1 MSKLDWFTTL
11 VIAVCVIAIGA
22 LIWNA
27 KNLVQS
33 NNKESAE
40 LDLSENHTDAGIA
53 AGDLDETYDI
63 NLDGDKDGDNGANT
77 NGAADGSSTISY
89 DSDVARE
96 AAEADAEEA
105 RMAEREAAD
114 LAREAAK
121 VPSGD
126 NATSQRINTNTS
138 PNSNNS
144 GISAKSVPSTTNSS
158 STSSSARAARTS
170 EGKFLVL
177 IGSYTQMI
185 SAERMLRSVRSKG
198 YRSAQ
203 IEKFNNGKYAR
214 VLVDKR
220 KSLNS
225 ARDLQAELVSD
236 GFRDIIIKEK

>member
-1 MSKLDWFTTL
+1 MSKLDWFTIL
-11 VIAVCVIAIGA
+11 VIAVCVLAIGA

-27 KNLVQS
+27 KNLYQDT
-33 NNKESAE
+33 NKQTA
-40 LDLSENHTDAGIA
+40 DTDISEDYTDTA
-53 AGDLDETYDI
+53 ADDDETTYDI
-63 NLDGDKDGDNGANT
+63 NVDGDGDGDNGINA
-77 NGAADGSSTISY
+77 NGAAGNGSTIQY

-105 RMAEREAAD
+105 RMAEREAA
-114 LAREAAK
+114 AEAAAE
-121 VPSGD
+121 GRD
-126 NATSQRINTNTS
+126 NSTSNRINTNTS
-138 PNSNNS
+138 PNSNSNS
-144 GISAKSVPSTTNSS
+144 NSISSNPATNSS
-158 STSSSARAARTS
+158 SNGGSTRATRTS
-170 EGKFLVL
+170 EGNYMVL

-214 VLVDKR
+214 VLVDRR
-220 KSLNS
+220 KTLNS